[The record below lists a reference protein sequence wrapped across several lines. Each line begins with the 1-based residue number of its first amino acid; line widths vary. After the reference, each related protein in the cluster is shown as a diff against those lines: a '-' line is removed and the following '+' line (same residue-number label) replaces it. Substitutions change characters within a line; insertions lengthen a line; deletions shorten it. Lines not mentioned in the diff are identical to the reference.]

1 MTAIRRLAASPAAPR
16 WVLDAIGTLPDLRP
30 GLVDPIQVQAA
41 VAPYLWLLGRCGT
54 EGLPLTAA
62 GYLRPADVEALMVE
76 LGWSQWWI
84 GAHNREQHTYPAAML
99 RESAMALRLVRRL
112 RGRLVRSPAGRSV
125 AGDPMA
131 LWGHIAASLPVERDD
146 PDADTSAARLLWA
159 ATAPPDLV
167 AEDEEAVR
175 AAVGGLYVDIDG
187 GPVLREHLR
196 SLGEGSDEVLSVL
209 GGVRHQ
215 LAPQLRKALAVTA
228 IRSALGIEAPGQPTA
243 ASGQPAASGR
253 PAGAAG
259 EAAPQADATG
269 PGPAGVAAPAPSSGS
284 DPDDGVACVI
294 LKVTLR
300 DVRPPVWRRVRV
312 PVTIPLPD
320 LAAVLIA
327 AMGWSGYHLWAFRS
341 GSTQYM
347 IPDSDWPGRERD
359 ARKATVATV
368 LGSVGRRLVLEYD
381 FGDGWEHDVVVE
393 GKGTGTPIPVVLAGR
408 RRCPPEDVGGPWG
421 YEEFLAAIADPAHP
435 EHAMRL
441 DWIGGPFDPA
451 EFDLAEHDEAMRRA
465 WLQGPGQ

>member
-1 MTAIRRLAASPAAPR
+1 MGLELMTAIRRLAASPAAPR

-62 GYLRPADVEALMVE
+62 GYLRPADVEALMAE

-167 AEDEEAVR
+167 ADDEEAVR

-228 IRSALGIEAPGQPTA
+228 IRSALGIEAPGQPSA

-253 PAGAAG
+253 PAGVAG
-259 EAAPQADATG
+259 EAAP
-269 PGPAGVAAPAPSSGS
+269 PPSSGS

-312 PVTIPLPD
+312 PVTSPLPD

-381 FGDGWEHDVVVE
+381 FGDGWEHDVELTGRGGPAPGCVD
-393 GKGTGTPIPVVLAGR
+393 GTGTCHRI
-408 RRCPPEDVGGPWG
+408 
-421 YEEFLAAIADPAHP
+421 
-435 EHAMRL
+435 L
-441 DWIGGPFDPA
+441 DWPSCWTDRQCPGGTCDGA
-451 EFDLAEHDEAMRRA
+451 TLCSCIQDCISDAGICDY
-465 WLQGPGQ
+465 GVTDG